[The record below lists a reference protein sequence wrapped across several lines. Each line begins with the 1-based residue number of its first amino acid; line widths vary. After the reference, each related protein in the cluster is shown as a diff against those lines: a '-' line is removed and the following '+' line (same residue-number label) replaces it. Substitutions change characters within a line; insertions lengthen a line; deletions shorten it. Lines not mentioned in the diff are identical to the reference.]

1 MSILPPSP
9 RTNQTNEPDL
19 KPREF
24 RSFTTSLPC
33 STHPYTQHNTM
44 LQDQLKFDFS
54 ANHSHHLDSLWDSN
68 TSPQSTLSSTLSSIQ
83 GSPEGSSSS
92 SSSSSQ
98 EPSPTSQDFCWEST
112 YDTMEMLEKMKL
124 DERDSSEYHYG
135 YVNQRL
141 EASNVGLY
149 SLLQEQIRSIQLSW
163 TRQEEILS
171 QKQDPT
177 AYGGKIKGRYHS
189 NFRRK
194 LKELMLG
201 VITEEGLAHHCS
213 TLVHTSRLVHIL
225 GLGFSF
231 LVEKLVP
238 LSGHVRD
245 QMFW

>member
-54 ANHSHHLDSLWDSN
+54 ANHSHHLDS
-68 TSPQSTLSSTLSSIQ
+68 
-83 GSPEGSSSS
+83 
-92 SSSSSQ
+92 